1 MTRCTLPA
9 AILLLAAAAGSAF
22 ADEEAEACRRTVAA
36 LRVRAAALP
45 AEDLSR
51 RFAERDLET
60 ALLEL
65 AAGDG
70 EDCEMAAARA
80 EHTIRTRPYVL
91 RPGEVLDGYGPDGP
105 RLAGPAAAPR

>member
-1 MTRCTLPA
+1 MTRWTLPA
-9 AILLLAAAAGSAF
+9 AVFVLGAAVSPGF
-22 ADEEAEACRRTVAA
+22 ADEEAEACRKTVAE
-36 LRVRAAALP
+36 LRVLAAALP
-45 AEDLSR
+45 TDDLSR

-80 EHTIRTRPYVL
+80 AHTIRTRPYVL